1 MESLSPKSSSK
12 SPRSSPKSMPLI
24 DQVRLVV
31 VFNSSYLVRQTQEER
46 LTNDLRDIMR
56 EANILEELDGEKVEQ
71 ENLEALKSI
80 EGPAASRENRE
91 ENLTAN
97 EEVDVEGV
105 WSPRRLIQVSERKF
119 SSITSSSRVK
129 L

>member
-1 MESLSPKSSSK
+1 
-12 SPRSSPKSMPLI
+12 MPLI
-24 DQVRLVV
+24 DQVRLTF
-31 VFNSSYLVRQTQEER
+31 VFHGSHLVWQTQEER

-80 EGPAASRENRE
+80 EGPAASREKRE